1 MKALLIIISAVII
14 LAAKATALPPCNT
27 DTAKQALPPRI
38 FAEQTI
44 DGSGQNILVTRFFH
58 NKLGILSSEF
68 SRCYFNVLDFNFL
81 IKALSVIGLI
91 GYLSFVYHIL
101 VNKKYYLIAIFILL
115 PIIPFLK
122 LPFAISLIVYKIFAI
137 IGLLFLIRK
146 IK

>member
-1 MKALLIIISAVII
+1 MKTLLIIISAAVI
-14 LAAKATALPPCNT
+14 LTAKAPALPPCNT

-44 DGSGQNILVTRFFH
+44 DGIGQNIFVTRFFH
-58 NKLGILSSEF
+58 NKLGILSSEL

-81 IKALSVIGLI
+81 INALSPIGLI

-101 VNKKYYLIAIFILL
+101 VNKKYHFITIFILL

-122 LPFAISLIVYKIFAI
+122 LPFAISLLVCKIFAI
-137 IGLLFLIRK
+137 IGLSFLIRK